1 MQTAYLI
8 IRKTFSIRKLREM
21 MRFSFVVSGGLGYK
35 IENLFHNESS
45 FDEFG
50 KALRILRE
58 HGFEGVELNL
68 GFDDEYRLR
77 KIKTAVDE
85 SGLKAAAIGTGM
97 VYAKERLSF
106 TEGDAEK
113 RSKALNIVKNLIR
126 FASSLHAA
134 VVIGLVRGSPA
145 QPDETTYDQ
154 LRENLTQCD
163 RVAHEKNVRI
173 ALEAINRYETSLL
186 NTASEAAQII
196 EQEKLTAT
204 GLLLDTFHM
213 NIEEQSISDSI
224 RNNAH
229 RIVHFHIAD
238 SDRWPPGHGHLD
250 ISTLLHTLET
260 SGYNGWVSTE
270 ALPKPNN
277 AQAVADTAEFLKNQ
291 KFMRP

>member
-1 MQTAYLI
+1 MH
-8 IRKTFSIRKLREM
+8 
-21 MRFSFVVSGGLGYK
+21 FSFVVSGGLGYK
-35 IENLFHNESS
+35 IENLFHDEAS

-50 KALRILRE
+50 KALRIVRE

-77 KIKTAVDE
+77 RIKAAVDE
-85 SGLKAAAIGTGM
+85 SGLKVAAIGTGM
-97 VYAKERLSF
+97 VYARERLSF

-113 RSKALNIVKNLIR
+113 RSKALSIVKNLIR
-126 FASSLHAA
+126 FASDEHVAL
-134 VVIGLVRGSPA
+134 VVGLVRGSPA

-163 RVAHEKNVRI
+163 RVAYENNARI

-196 EQEKLTAT
+196 DQQKMTAT

-213 NIEEQSISDSI
+213 NIEEQSISDAI

-250 ISTLLHTLET
+250 IATLLHTLEA
-260 SGYNGWVSTE
+260 SAYKGWVSAE
-270 ALPKPNN
+270 VLPKPNN
-277 AQAVADTAEFLKNQ
+277 AQAVANTAKFLKGQ
-291 KFMRP
+291 KLMRP